1 MKAGD
6 IFSADADELWNSFQ
20 KFINDP
26 ETQREKRRKKDEWE
40 EQRLDIESRPKSG
53 PDAPTDGELL
63 NLIGKGFDLF
73 CEVPFGY
80 DYDHLIERLSFTD
93 RELRVDDTGK
103 LKTEWTKFLNEA
115 DTEFDE
121 LTLSEG
127 VAGWYE
133 EREMHVP
140 HAIAVYE
147 HLYTLVRRGELGRD
161 HFDQRLDSS
170 ERSLLETWLARLV
183 KLYSRQKQPDRAR
196 HLGEL
201 IEDYYIDG
209 YVSLA
214 GYTEIISFLPEL
226 SRTAIAR
233 QACSDRDE
241 AWNKL
246 KYEQALLF
254 DDLHDRT
261 KEFVV
266 EAELW
271 GNNHWI
277 NISPWIAPLCWAKA
291 IESEFHH
298 KVFMHNRPQIENL
311 LGDDAPRPKQVCGL
325 GHIIKVIR
333 NAGSNVGLKCLFA
346 EMRGSQFLA
355 SLDTFAKLDRVRD
368 DRNRI
373 AHISERKPYTLKE
386 SSDFL
391 RKIRETNWVFE
402 FLDALQPR
410 NPSARN

>member
-63 NLIGKGFDLF
+63 NLMSKGFEDLF
-73 CEVPFGY
+73 GEIPFGN
-80 DYDHLIERLSFTD
+80 DYDHLIERLSFTHS
-93 RELRVDDTGK
+93 EVDDERK
-103 LKTEWTKFLNEA
+103 LKTAWTTFLNEA
-115 DTEFDE
+115 DTAFDE

-133 EREMHVP
+133 EREMYA

-147 HLYTLVRRGELGRD
+147 HLYALVRQGELGHGD
-161 HFDQRLDSS
+161 FDQRSDSS
-170 ERSLLETWLARLV
+170 QRSSLETWLTRLV
-183 KLYSRQKQPDRAR
+183 KLYSRQEQPERAR

-214 GYTEIISFLPEL
+214 GYIEIISFLPEL

-261 KEFVV
+261 KEMVV

-271 GNNHWI
+271 SNKHWI
-277 NISPWIAPLCWAKA
+277 NISPWIAPLCWAKT

-298 KVFMHNRPQIENL
+298 KVFMPNRPQIQEL
-311 LGDDAPRPKQVCGL
+311 LGDDAPRPNQVCGL

-373 AHISERKPYTLKE
+373 AHISERKTYTSKE
-386 SSDFL
+386 GCNFL
-391 RKIRETNWVFE
+391 REVRESKWIFD